1 MYQSFMQTK
10 LKCGAEK
17 IQTQV
22 SSTDLN
28 GCVACKKKKKGRIWE
43 TTDLY
48 KCIITLKAY

>member
-28 GCVACKKKKKGRIWE
+28 GCVACKKKKKEEYGKLLIY
-43 TTDLY
+43 TN
-48 KCIITLKAY
+48 A